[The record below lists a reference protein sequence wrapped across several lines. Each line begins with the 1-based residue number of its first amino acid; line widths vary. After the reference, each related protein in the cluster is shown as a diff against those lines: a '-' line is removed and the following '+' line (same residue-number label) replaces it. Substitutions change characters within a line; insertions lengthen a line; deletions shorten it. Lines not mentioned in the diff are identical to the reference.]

1 MILGL
6 LFFVRRIDYHLFGKP
21 RDKYFLMT
29 ESKAVPE
36 TQATQSTYVIMVIV
50 GYLVL

>member
-1 MILGL
+1 MSLGV
-6 LFFVRRIDYHLFGKP
+6 LFFVRRIEYQLFGEP
-21 RDKYFLMT
+21 RDQYFLMT
-29 ESKAVPE
+29 ESTAVPE